1 MFQFIKSSDKLKQLI
16 EKLYD
21 KDLNISVSQ
30 GLNTDETKLYK
41 SITNLRRLI
50 AGFLGS
56 LKTTEDVSIM
66 LEKDIDTFN
75 DSMENINS
83 AINDLTH
90 GNLNIT
96 EQISNISGNVFD
108 NNELIYE
115 INSNIDN
122 VKNQSEESLELL
134 KKGKSEIIIQEERMS
149 ETINTYKRIE
159 DEVEILDH
167 SSNKIMS
174 IVDVIN
180 GISEQTNLLA
190 LNANIEAARAG
201 EAGRG
206 FSVVADEIRKL
217 SISSRESTSQII
229 ELINDINNKIKS
241 IKKVVESGHEAI
253 KDQSSSITSIVD
265 AFENID
271 SSITN
276 ISGSINHVVEKTNR
290 LSDISKDINESV
302 DGISAV
308 TEETY
313 AMSEEI
319 NANISQQYSNVGA
332 IKDRVHFLSDN
343 VEKISNEL
351 LSLDFIKVAITP
363 WDEHRF
369 QFEVFKRVVERK
381 LNLHIEAI
389 IVPSL
394 ELFKSVN
401 DSIADATL
409 APWMPYAC
417 KEFWE
422 RYNTNLEEIGA
433 NTHGCRSGLAVPK
446 YVDID
451 RIEEILHHGNKFD
464 NKIYSLRRTWNIGS
478 LMQDVK
484 EKYNLNSI
492 EIVYMDEDEMFRIL
506 DEKYKKNEWVVV
518 TGWTPHYVFGEYEL
532 KFLNDPKSVL
542 GKEEHLTTYVNKNLK
557 NKKPKLYEIIKE
569 FKMDMGS
576 LNIALSEIRQGVPY
590 ETVVEN
596 YMKKS
601 GLL

>member
-1 MFQFIKSSDKLKQLI
+1 MFQFMKSSNKLKELI
-16 EKLYD
+16 GRLHD
-21 KDLNISVSQ
+21 HDLNLPVKEE
-30 GLNTDETKLYK
+30 LNSDERKLYK
-41 SITNLRRLI
+41 SITNLRGLI
-50 AGFLGS
+50 ANFLGS
-56 LKTTEDVSIM
+56 LKTTEDISIM
-66 LEKDIDTFN
+66 LEKDIDTFSN
-75 DSMENINS
+75 SMENINS
-83 AINDLTH
+83 AIDDLTH

-96 EQISNISGNVFD
+96 EQISSISSNVFD

-122 VKNQSEESLELL
+122 VRNQSEESLELL
-134 KKGKSEIIIQEERMS
+134 EKGKSEIKIQKERMR
-149 ETINTYKRIE
+149 ETVNTYKRIE
-159 DEVEILDH
+159 DEVEILDK
-167 SSNKIMS
+167 SSNRIMS

-217 SISSRESTSQII
+217 SISSRESTSQIT
-229 ELINDINNKIKS
+229 ELINDISNKIKS
-241 IKKVVESGHEAI
+241 IKEVVESGNDVI
-253 KDQSSSITSIVD
+253 KDQGSSITSIGD
-265 AFENID
+265 SFENID
-271 SSITN
+271 SSIMN
-276 ISGSINHVVEKTNR
+276 ISSSINHVVEKTNR
-290 LSDISKDINESV
+290 LSNISQEINESV

-332 IKDRVHFLSDN
+332 IRDKVYFLSGN

-351 LSLDFIKVAITP
+351 LSLGFIKIAITP

-369 QFEVFKRVVERK
+369 QFEVFRRVVERK
-381 LNLHIEAI
+381 MNLPVEAI

-409 APWMPYAC
+409 APWMPYSC
-417 KEFWE
+417 KEHWE

-433 NTHGCRSGLAVPK
+433 NTHGCRSGLAVPR

-451 RIEEILHHGNKFD
+451 IIEDLLHYGNKFD
-464 NKIYSLRRTWNIGS
+464 NKIYSVRRTWNIGS

-484 EKYNLNSI
+484 EKYNLDNI
-492 EIVYMDEDEMFRIL
+492 EIVYMDEDELFRVL
-506 DEKYKKNEWVVV
+506 EEKYKRKEWVVIS
-518 TGWTPHYVFGEYEL
+518 GWRPHYVFGEYEL
-532 KFLNDPKSVL
+532 KFLDDPKNVL
-542 GKEEHLTTYVNKNLK
+542 GKEEHLTTYVNRNLK
-557 NKKPKLYEIIKE
+557 SKNPKLYEIIKG
-569 FKMDMGS
+569 FKMDMNL
-576 LNIALSEIRQGVPY
+576 LNTALSEIRQGVSY
-590 ETVVEN
+590 ETVVEA
-596 YMKKS
+596 YIKKS
-601 GLL
+601 GIL